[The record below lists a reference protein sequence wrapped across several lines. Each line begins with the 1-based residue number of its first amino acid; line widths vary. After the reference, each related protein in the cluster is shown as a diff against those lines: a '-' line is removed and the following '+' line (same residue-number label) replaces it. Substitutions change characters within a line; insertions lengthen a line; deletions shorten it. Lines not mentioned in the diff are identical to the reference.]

1 VRAIG
6 RDILGFDAFEVGT
19 HSLRSAAAMAMYLA
33 GVPVYTIMLIGRW
46 SSDAF
51 LRYIRRQVQ
60 EFSAGVSQRMLVSDS
75 FFMIPELSSRE
86 DPRTRHHC
94 HNYSNR
100 SHIGLDAQQLSTQPP
115 FALWH

>member
-1 VRAIG
+1 MLVT
-6 RDILGFDAFEVGT
+6 DKLGFTADDIGT

-60 EFSAGVSQRMLVSDS
+60 EFSSGVSSRMILTQDY
-75 FFMIPELSSRE
+75 FTIPDFASKE
-86 DPRTRHHC
+86 DPRTSCNPMNFAARG
-94 HNYSNR
+94 NQV
-100 SHIGLDAQQLSTQPP
+100 GASTQGV
-115 FALWH
+115 AALTTMSLWH